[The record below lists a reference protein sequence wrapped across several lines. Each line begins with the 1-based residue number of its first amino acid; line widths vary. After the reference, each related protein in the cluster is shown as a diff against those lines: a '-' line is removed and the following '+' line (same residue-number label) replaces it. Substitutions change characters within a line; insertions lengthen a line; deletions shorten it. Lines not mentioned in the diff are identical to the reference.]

1 MRMTS
6 YTELIRPIN
15 LFENSKEVREFVKID
30 PDLIGLEAMLIL
42 CEQDELYEWCEIIYK
57 EVCLLKRN
65 QEPVQGVTKKN

>member
-6 YTELIRPIN
+6 YIELIRPIN

-30 PDLIGLEAMLIL
+30 PDLIGLEAMLTL

-57 EVCLLKRN
+57 EICLLKRN
-65 QEPVQGVTKKN
+65 QESVQGVTKRN